1 MTINIRVITP
11 DRIVCSTTAE
21 EIILPSTTGQL
32 GILDGHAP
40 LITALDIGVLRI
52 KMDQKWTPMILFGGF
67 AEIDQDQITILV
79 NDVEEAASL
88 KLDEVTV
95 ALEQATLAV
104 ENAETNR
111 EKIEASQNL
120 KKASARVQAATFFI
134 LIFKKVLREYSKN
147 FFF

>member
-67 AEIDQDQITILV
+67 AEVDQDQITILV

-88 KLDEVTV
+88 KLDEVTI
-95 ALEQATLAV
+95 ALEKATLAV
-104 ENAETNR
+104 EEADTNR

-120 KKASARVQAATFFI
+120 KKASARVQAATF
-134 LIFKKVLREYSKN
+134 LS
-147 FFF
+147 

>member
-88 KLDEVTV
+88 KLEEVTV

-120 KKASARVQAATFFI
+120 KKASARVQAATF
-134 LIFKKVLREYSKN
+134 LS
-147 FFF
+147 